1 MLPQSLHY
9 HKEIKKWL
17 LSLSH
22 TLLGA
27 LLELREGTIT
37 ISNEDSVDNLHS
49 QIQQLLPH
57 SYGNISFFLRA
68 LRLTLT
74 EYRVMRQGIR
84 FPNIS
89 ATVLPRGGCI

>member
-1 MLPQSLHY
+1 MAIITFTYLTGRFIGTPRSV
-9 HKEIKKWL
+9 
-17 LSLSH
+17 
-22 TLLGA
+22 A
-27 LLELREGTIT
+27 EGTIT

-68 LRLTLT
+68 LRFTLT

-89 ATVLPRGGCI
+89 ATVLTRNLTTLL